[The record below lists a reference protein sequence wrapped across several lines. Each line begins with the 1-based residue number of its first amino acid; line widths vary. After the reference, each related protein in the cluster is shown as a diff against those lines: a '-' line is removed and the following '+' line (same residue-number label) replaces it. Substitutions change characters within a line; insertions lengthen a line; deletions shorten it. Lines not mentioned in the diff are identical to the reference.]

1 MYLLDTNAISEMR
14 KAKQGKASPSF
25 VQWADSVGDAT
36 LCTCAV
42 VMMEL
47 ERGVLGMER
56 KDPAQGLHLRRWLD
70 GTIKP
75 LFAGCILPIDEDT
88 VAICARLHVPDR
100 SPENDALDCR
110 HCHPAPSDHRYPQR
124 GGLRRKR
131 GEAVKSF

>member
-25 VQWADSVGDAT
+25 VQWADSVDDAT

-56 KDPAQGLHLRRWLD
+56 KDARATPASL
-70 GTIKP
+70 
-75 LFAGCILPIDEDT
+75 A
-88 VAICARLHVPDR
+88 
-100 SPENDALDCR
+100 
-110 HCHPAPSDHRYPQR
+110 
-124 GGLRRKR
+124 
-131 GEAVKSF
+131 